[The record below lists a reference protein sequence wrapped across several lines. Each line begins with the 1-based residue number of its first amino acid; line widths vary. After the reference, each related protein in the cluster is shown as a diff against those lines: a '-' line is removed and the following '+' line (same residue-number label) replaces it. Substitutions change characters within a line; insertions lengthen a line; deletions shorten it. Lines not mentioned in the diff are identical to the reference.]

1 MSLLDADLTCQIVDH
16 AHALTMWVLQYIK
29 NNDLPLA
36 DDDKQILSFHLRR
49 INALFAEVA
58 YPLRRNP
65 IKPSD
70 DKNPP
75 PHKLP
80 VYFCGP
86 ASISQFLLAYPHHA
100 SCIRV
105 HIPDNCKATL

>member
-1 MSLLDADLTCQIVDH
+1 MSLMDMESTFQIVDH
-16 AHALTMWVLQYIK
+16 AHALTTWVLQYIK
-29 NNDLPLA
+29 NNDLPLT

-65 IKPSD
+65 IQPSD

-80 VYFCGP
+80 VYLRGGR
-86 ASISQFLLAYPHHA
+86 FLCANA
-100 SCIRV
+100 
-105 HIPDNCKATL
+105 